1 MIVLRVLAALAL
13 TVLVTA
19 CEEQKVAT
27 TAAAAPELAALDLG
41 DQAVKLADYRDKV
54 VFVTFWLNG
63 CGPCLAEFPD
73 IDAVYRRHKDQG
85 FTVLAVNLG
94 QDKAAIEASLR
105 KVPVSFPFLAD
116 PLGITAK
123 RYGVEGAPTAFL
135 IDGKG
140 IVRERFEGPVTP
152 EDLEK
157 KVRALL

>member
-1 MIVLRVLAALAL
+1 MRNALLALAMAGL
-13 TVLVTA
+13 LRA
-19 CEEQKVAT
+19 CDEPKVAS
-27 TAAAAPELAALDLG
+27 TAAAAPEVAAHDLG
-41 DQAVKLADYRDKV
+41 DLAVKLADYSHKV

-63 CGPCLAEFPD
+63 CGQCLAEFPD

-85 FTVLAVNLG
+85 FAVLAVNLG
-94 QDKAAIEASLR
+94 QDKAAIEASLH

-135 IDGKG
+135 IDAKG
-140 IVRERFEGPVTP
+140 IVRERFEGPVAP

-157 KVRALL
+157 KVKALL